1 MPSRKSSDFSHRMD
15 RLTQR
20 PFRYF
25 FECVVF
31 LIVDIVFHYIFTHIA
46 KRIPIV
52 AGRLQMNIPIL

>member
-1 MPSRKSSDFSHRMD
+1 MTLAIGWIGSLNV
-15 RLTQR
+15 RLDT
-20 PFRYF
+20 F